1 MANPNGT
8 NANTLTSLN
17 TMFKYVQ
24 DKAQSLLPENAVLLK
39 LVPELTS
46 NTEEGRK
53 YLVPVQLTHENGITF
68 GDGTVFALN
77 AASSAVYGEISVDSF
92 PMVLLTQISESV
104 AGRMANSEK
113 AFITESTLRAEVMY
127 NSLARF
133 YEIAM
138 LYGQST
144 TGIGTAIQT
153 TSVASGTTGT
163 CAITVAQWA
172 PGIWSGAVGMNI
184 NFYDGSGALVSSG
197 ADSIFTVTKVTASN
211 TAPTFALSGTSTGIT
226 ALSTAFSGGTCVIV
240 INGAGASTAVNGNI
254 MLGLEAQIVGG
265 ATFFNI
271 DPTVYPLWQ
280 GQSFDCLSASLTMGK
295 ALSGV
300 GQAVA
305 SGGLNSEVA
314 LMVAANTYQNLNSD
328 QAALRQYDGSYDGKE
343 AENGTE
349 DIVYRGPNGKIT
361 VMVNNIVKQGEAF
374 AIPKKHVKRVGVHEI
389 TFKRPG
395 KGDEFFQEIPG
406 FAGYSLRCSG
416 DFCVLLEKPAQAVKF
431 KNIVN
436 S

>member
-1 MANPNGT
+1 MAQYT
-8 NANTLTSLN
+8 NTNTLTSLN

-39 LVPELTS
+39 LVPEITS

-53 YLVPVQLTHENGITF
+53 YLLPVQLSHENGVTF

-77 AASSAVYGEISVDSF
+77 YASNAVYSEITVDSY

-133 YEIAM
+133 YEISM

-163 CAITVAQWA
+163 CYVTTAQWA
-172 PGIWSGAVGMNI
+172 PGIWAGAIGMQI
-184 NFYDGSGALVSSG
+184 NFYDTNGALVSSST
-197 ADSIFTVTKVTASN
+197 DSVFTVTTVAAATKS
-211 TAPTFALSGTSTGIT
+211 FGLSGTSTGIT
-226 ALSTAFSGGTCVIV
+226 ALSTAFGAGTCVIV
-240 INGAGASTAVNGNI
+240 INGAGGTTAVNGNI

-265 ATFFNI
+265 TTIFGILAT
-271 DPTVYPLWQ
+271 TYPLWQ
-280 GQSFDCLSASLTMGK
+280 GQTYTASSASLTMAK
-295 ALSGV
+295 VLAASALC
-300 GQAVA
+300 VA
-305 SGGLNSEVA
+305 NGGLNSEAIVN
-314 LMVAANTYQNLNSD
+314 VSAATYQNLNAD
-328 QAALRQYDGSYDGKE
+328 QAALRQYDGSYSGKN
-343 AENGTE
+343 AENGSE
-349 DIVYRGPNGKIT
+349 DISYRGPNGRLT
-361 VMVNNIVKQGEAF
+361 VAVNNICKEGEGHIF
-374 AIPKKHVKRVGVHEI
+374 PKKHVKRVGVHEI
-389 TFKRPG
+389 SFKRPG
-395 KGDEFFQEIPG
+395 KDDEFFQEIPG
-406 FAGYSLRCSG
+406 YAGYSLRASG
-416 DFCVLLEKPAQAVKF
+416 DFCVLLEKPAQACKITS
-431 KNIVN
+431 IVN

>member
-8 NANTLTSLN
+8 SANTLTSLN

-46 NTEEGRK
+46 NTEEGRQ

-77 AASSAVYGEISVDSF
+77 GASSAVYGEIKVDSY

-127 NSLARF
+127 QSLARF
-133 YEIAM
+133 YEISM

-153 TSVASGTTGT
+153 TSTASGTTAT
-163 CAITVAQWA
+163 MYITVAQWS
-172 PGIWSGAVGMNI
+172 PGIWAGAVGMQINI
-184 NFYDGSGALVSSG
+184 YDGSNALVSSA
-197 ADSIFTVTKVTASN
+197 ADSVFTVTKVTASN
-211 TAPTFALSGTSTGIT
+211 TAPIIYLSGTSTGIT
-226 ALSTAFSGGTCVIV
+226 ALSTAFSGGTCTIV
-240 INGAGASTAVNGNI
+240 INGAGGTTPVNGNI
-254 MLGLEAQIVGG
+254 MLGLDPQIVGG
-265 ATFFNI
+265 AAFFNI

-280 GQSFDCLSASLTMGK
+280 GQSYDVKSASLTMSK
-295 ALSGV
+295 VLAGV

-305 SGGLNSEVA
+305 VGGLNSEVV
-314 LMVAANTYQNLNSD
+314 LMVAAATYQNLNAD
-328 QAALRQYDGSYDGKE
+328 QAALRQYDGSYDPKDN
-343 AENGTE
+343 ENGSE
-349 DIVYRGPNGKIT
+349 DLTYRGPNGKVT
-361 VMVNNIVKQGEAF
+361 VMVNNITKQGEAH
-374 AIPKKHVKRVGVHEI
+374 AIPRKYVKRVGVHEMS
-389 TFKRPG
+389 FKRPG
-395 KGDEFFQEIPG
+395 KDDEFFQEIPG
-406 FAGYSLRCSG
+406 YAGYSLRCSG

-431 KNIVN
+431 NNIVN

>member
-8 NANTLTSLN
+8 SANTLTSLN
-17 TMFKYVQ
+17 SMFKYVQ

-39 LVPELTS
+39 EVPELTS
-46 NTEEGRK
+46 NTEEGRQ

-77 AASSAVYGEISVDSF
+77 GASSAVYGEIQVDSY
-92 PMVLLTQISESV
+92 PMVLLTQISESI

-127 NSLARF
+127 QSLARF

-138 LYGQST
+138 LYGKAT
-144 TGIGTAIQT
+144 TGIGTSIIT

-163 CAITVAQWA
+163 CYITVAQWA
-172 PGIWSGAVGMNI
+172 PGIWAGAVGMQI
-184 NFYDGSGALVSSG
+184 NFYDVNGALVSS
-197 ADSIFTVTKVTASN
+197 STNSVFTVTGVTASN
-211 TAPTFALSGTSTGIT
+211 TAPAFTLSGTSTGIT
-226 ALSTAFSGGTCVIV
+226 ALSTAFTAGSCVIV
-240 INGAGASTAVNGNI
+240 INGAGGTTAVNGNI
-254 MLGLEAQIVGG
+254 MLGLEPQIVGG
-265 ATFFNI
+265 ASFFNI

-280 GQSFDCLSASLTMGK
+280 GQTYSCSSASLTMSK

-305 SGGLNSEVA
+305 VGGLNSEVS
-314 LMVAANTYQNLNSD
+314 LHVAAVTYQNLNAD
-328 QAALRQYDGSYDGKE
+328 QSALRQYDGSYDAKD
-343 AENGTE
+343 AENGSE
-349 DIVYRGPNGKIT
+349 DITYRGPNGKIT
-361 VMVNNIVKQGEAF
+361 VKVNNIVKQGEAF
-374 AIPKKHVKRVGVHEI
+374 AIPKKYVKRVGVHEMS
-389 TFKRPG
+389 FKRPG
-395 KGDEFFQEIPG
+395 KDDEFFQEIPG
-406 FAGYSLRCSG
+406 YAGYSLRCSG

-431 KNIVN
+431 TSIVN